1 MMRRDKELK
10 DVEGASIEG
19 IYGERYRGWYVTKK
33 FVETQNL
40 PLNYK
45 EYDLS
50 YRFNIFDNHYR
61 FVMPSKIEFQ
71 GGLITYSN
79 GDRNLGMFRFP
90 RDKDGDFVNPLN
102 LNQKPLNLMELTK
115 AETDDMLQKKPP
127 LVFEAFKIPQ
137 YGFKLLDISG
147 SDVQSIAKITD
158 TNFSKEVKGEFDRI
172 FTEKTNDILN
182 RISSGPNFLLILQN
196 MLDRQLKNILEVS
209 IMTGGIIHT

>member
-1 MMRRDKELK
+1 MRHHDKELK
-10 DVEGASIEG
+10 DVEGSSIEN

-50 YRFNIFDNHYR
+50 YRFNIFDSHYR

-71 GGLITYSN
+71 EGLITYSN
-79 GDRNLGMFRFP
+79 GDRNLGVFRFP
-90 RDKDGDFVNPLN
+90 RDKEGNFVNPLN
-102 LNQKPLNLMELTK
+102 LNQPLNLMELSKT
-115 AETDDMLQKKPP
+115 ETDAMLQKKPP

-158 TNFSKEVKGEFDRI
+158 TNFAKEIKVEFDRI
-172 FTEKTNDILN
+172 LTEKTNEILN

-196 MLDRQLKNILEVS
+196 TLDRQLKNLLEVS